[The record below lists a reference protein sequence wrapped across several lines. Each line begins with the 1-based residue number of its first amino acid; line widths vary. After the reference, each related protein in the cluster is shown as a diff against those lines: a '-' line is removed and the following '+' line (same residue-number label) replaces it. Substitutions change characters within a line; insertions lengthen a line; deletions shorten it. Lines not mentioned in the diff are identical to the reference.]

1 MSSQNSD
8 FNLFFFDNGKK
19 LGFKK
24 RLRKKDH
31 VNIGNSNSL
40 NKSFKNITALSQF
53 DNWKNTSKAEFFFE
67 EAKLT
72 FPSLLE
78 DIAAYFSIA
87 KKKKVNF
94 LPNQANPFLFS
105 NENSKGYIIYL
116 SDLILDILNS
126 NYSDFV
132 KAVKYQQRESENL
145 MEKNVPRETDSGVYS
160 VPQSAMS
167 QIKPGVIQKTKNKT
181 LSAVTNL
188 DTIES
193 GVALITGLDK
203 NIVETSLHNSSSL
216 VRVLSSNDSGVTSSL
231 DMGSSLSNKRE
242 PKTPA
247 PVLRKSYNGRQ
258 INKNNEKVI
267 LNSMQKICIKKGE
280 TRFEKNQNDMM
291 DVVIPPLSQD
301 LISFSIASK
310 TCHEKGWIMQESDV
324 FNLEQQTLIAWAHA
338 RLTKAIKLRE
348 IQDEAAIKLGKKKS
362 MSKCYYSDKSNKKS
376 NQAKLSNPK
385 TFSYAGCNGSLMLFY
400 PSGQP
405 AIITIPSLSVEG
417 CYALV
422 YSDFYGRLL
431 AIFTPESDG
440 ACYYK
445 SGMVQFLST
454 QEYGLCQEET
464 GDIIR
469 KWNWKSL
476 RLQPSLS
483 LQLNKNLV
491 FRCSQKQSMVVFFTA
506 HGQNTKVRVGY
517 NGETLMD
524 STANKQHFSSIA
536 VQLSKSIPCQKRS
549 TSFKETFE
557 DDQTL
562 KNEAEFF
569 IHLKVLKKKF
579 KSTISEWM
587 NYYRVA
593 TGYNTFLLSPKVN
606 YRANKRSSILE
617 LATKIPFQQR
627 AQSAPM
633 LSHKGRSYKALPEKS
648 CPKHFVEI
656 NSNSLTKSMRC
667 DKKHVPLITDMEFD
681 LFLNELPKT
690 QLLVVS
696 LVETGKKSSS
706 ADIYMQKLY
715 QQLNKNRTYPCVQ
728 SINDPYRLLRYPID
742 RSLNEEPPLLV
753 KRHNVCCGMFMM
765 YQGGHLFFADY
776 IFNGYGQT
784 KKHFLKQIILTRED
798 ALKGNHL
805 PKDFR
810 FGSIITSPKN
820 SFNEFN
826 RLSNSTRV
834 TISQ

>member
-19 LGFKK
+19 LGFKR
-24 RLRKKDH
+24 RLRKKEH
-31 VNIGNSNSL
+31 VNIGKSNSL
-40 NKSFKNITALSQF
+40 NKSFKNITASSQL
-53 DNWKNTSKAEFFFE
+53 DTWKNTSKAEIFFE

-87 KKKKVNF
+87 KKRKVIF
-94 LPNQANPFLFS
+94 LPNQANPFFYS

-132 KAVKYQQRESENL
+132 KAVKYQQRESENI
-145 MEKNVPRETDSGVYS
+145 MEKNVLRETDSGVYS

-167 QIKPGVIQKTKNKT
+167 QIKPGIIQKTKNKT

-203 NIVETSLHNSSSL
+203 NIVETTLHNSSSL

-231 DMGSSLSNKRE
+231 DLGSSLSNKRE

-247 PVLRKSYNGRQ
+247 PVIRKSYNGRQ
-258 INKNNEKVI
+258 INKNNEKV
-267 LNSMQKICIKKGE
+267 NSIQKISIKKEE
-280 TRFEKNQNDMM
+280 TRFEKIQNCMI
-291 DVVIPPLSQD
+291 DVVIPPLSPD

-362 MSKCYYSDKSNKKS
+362 MSKCYYNEKSNKKF
-376 NQAKLSNPK
+376 NQATLSNPK
-385 TFSYAGCNGSLMLFY
+385 IFSVAGCNGSLMLFY

-405 AIITIPSLSVEG
+405 AIITIPSINLEG
-417 CYALV
+417 SYALA

-431 AIFTPESDG
+431 AIFTPENDG

-454 QEYGLCQEET
+454 QEYGVCQEET
-464 GDIIR
+464 GNVIK

-524 STANKQHFSSIA
+524 STGNKQHFSSIG
-536 VQLSKSIPCQKRS
+536 VQLSKSIPCHKRS

-557 DDQTL
+557 DDKSL

-579 KSTISEWM
+579 KSTVSEWM

-593 TGYNTFLLSPKVN
+593 TGMNTFLLSPKVN
-606 YRANKRSSILE
+606 YRANKQSSILE

-648 CPKHFVEI
+648 CLKHFVEI
-656 NSNSLTKSMRC
+656 NSNSLTKSMR
-667 DKKHVPLITDMEFD
+667 
-681 LFLNELPKT
+681 
-690 QLLVVS
+690 
-696 LVETGKKSSS
+696 KKSSS

-728 SINDPYRLLRYPID
+728 SVNDPYRLLRYPID
-742 RSLNEEPPLLV
+742 RSLNGEPPLLV
-753 KRHNVCCGMFMM
+753 KRHNVYCGMFMM

-805 PKDFR
+805 PQDFR
-810 FGSIITSPKN
+810 FGSIIASPKN

-826 RLSNSTRV
+826 KFSNSTRV

>member
-53 DNWKNTSKAEFFFE
+53 DNWKNTSKAEIFFE

-87 KKKKVNF
+87 KKKKVIF

-132 KAVKYQQRESENL
+132 KGVKYQQRESENL

-216 VRVLSSNDSGVTSSL
+216 VRVLSSNDSGVTS
-231 DMGSSLSNKRE
+231 
-242 PKTPA
+242 
-247 PVLRKSYNGRQ
+247 
-258 INKNNEKVI
+258 II

-476 RLQPSLS
+476 KLQPSLS

-633 LSHKGRSYKALPEKS
+633 LSHKGRSYK
-648 CPKHFVEI
+648 
-656 NSNSLTKSMRC
+656 
-667 DKKHVPLITDMEFD
+667 
-681 LFLNELPKT
+681 
-690 QLLVVS
+690 
-696 LVETGKKSSS
+696 
-706 ADIYMQKLY
+706 
-715 QQLNKNRTYPCVQ
+715 
-728 SINDPYRLLRYPID
+728 
-742 RSLNEEPPLLV
+742 
-753 KRHNVCCGMFMM
+753 
-765 YQGGHLFFADY
+765 
-776 IFNGYGQT
+776 
-784 KKHFLKQIILTRED
+784 
-798 ALKGNHL
+798 
-805 PKDFR
+805 
-810 FGSIITSPKN
+810 
-820 SFNEFN
+820 
-826 RLSNSTRV
+826 
-834 TISQ
+834 